1 MKECCTPKFHVLM
14 IGFRK
19 FVFGTSMLQGLGFA
33 PMPLPHSNEVPLVE
47 TAGNIGPPGAGTQL
61 RAAVLNVTAAEAIL
75 PPCSAGCTTPAVP
88 VNSELGTTDPGNTT
102 EKPVGTALKP
112 VVLALVT
119 PT

>member
-19 FVFGTSMLQGLGFA
+19 FVFGTSMLQGLGFV
-33 PMPLPHSNEVPLVE
+33 PIPLPHSNELPLVE

-61 RAAVLNVTAAEAIL
+61 RAAVPNVTAAEAIL
-75 PPCSAGCTTPAVP
+75 PPCNAGLTTPV
-88 VNSELGTTDPGNTT
+88 GDTT

-119 PT
+119 PTWPINALRTIFS